1 MSVTQP
7 ASSRSSLVWKPWQS
21 GAAAAVAADSRCKTT
36 RPSDDPQQSVST
48 GAISTGAGATQ
59 VCPPSA
65 NVGGDTPTRAPHAW
79 PRRRASGVRFL
90 ATLPYADAAARS
102 LSTAPPSVSRR
113 RAFYRVSKGRKM
125 ISSIVHVDL
134 YHTTVRSVRQRRRPA
149 RQEMR
154 RRKKQATTTVCR

>member
-1 MSVTQP
+1 
-7 ASSRSSLVWKPWQS
+7 
-21 GAAAAVAADSRCKTT
+21 VAADSRCKTT

-90 ATLPYADAAARS
+90 AALPYADAAARS
-102 LSTAPPSVSRR
+102 LHSTAIVSDSAATGG
-113 RAFYRVSKGRKM
+113 AFYRSRVSKG
-125 ISSIVHVDL
+125 
-134 YHTTVRSVRQRRRPA
+134 
-149 RQEMR
+149 QEMIDR
-154 RRKKQATTTVCR
+154 TCRLYF